1 MIREA
6 QHRLLSE
13 TFGVL
18 FCAIVF
24 CAVASVAVLTSEPSN
39 AQGLFPESLRTRPDL
54 PHRPPPALPSLPATT
69 SANANVTTTT
79 GSSSPLVTRPG
90 LILPSTAAPMPD
102 VNIRVPADT
111 TRKLGIGPVFNRLA
125 DPYRGE
131 TFTAGSTTDPKL
143 HDQRFP
149 ISGFALKVPLN

>member
-90 LILPSTAAPMPD
+90 LILPSTAAPMP
-102 VNIRVPADT
+102 
-111 TRKLGIGPVFNRLA
+111 A